1 MPPTV
6 QLQPALGKRPRQ
18 PVAAAY
24 CAGPHPVSRL
34 LHVTDPLTRHR
45 FLIDTGAEVSVLPAT
60 SADRRRPS
68 QPEHTLRAVNGSS
81 IASFGTRS
89 LTVSLGLR
97 RRFQFVFVIA
107 DVEQPIIGADFLH
120 HHQLTVDL
128 RARRIMDSVT
138 QLSSPATIAHVSHFT
153 SPSINLTS
161 VPDSVKNILS
171 SFPDLTRPYTATLP
185 AKHTV
190 EHHLSTKGPPVHAR
204 ARRLAP
210 DRLAAAKA
218 EFEHMMDMGIIRPSS
233 SSWSS
238 PLHMVRKSSGDWRPC
253 GDYRALNAATI
264 PDRYPIPHIQD
275 FTSQLSDC
283 TVFSKIDLVR
293 AYHQIPVHPD
303 DVPKTAVITPF
314 GLFEFVR
321 MPFGLRNAAQT
332 FQRFMDQVLRG
343 LPFCFVYLDDLLVAS
358 PDMDTHLEHLR
369 QVFKLLSDHG
379 ILIHPQKCAFAV
391 SSLDFLG
398 HRVSAAGITPLQSKV
413 EAIQDYPQPTT
424 TGQLRRFLGLVNF
437 YHRFVPHC
445 ADILQPLHALLSAH
459 PVRPKS
465 APLTWT
471 TDAETALDAI
481 KAALQNASLLSHPHP
496 TAEVC
501 LMTDASLT
509 GVGGALQQRIDG
521 AWQPLSFFSRKLTP
535 TQQRYSTFGRELLAI
550 YLSVRH
556 FRPFLEG
563 RVFHVATDHRAL
575 QSALPCSADRY
586 TPREVRHLQF
596 ISEFTTDIR
605 YVPGVSNDAA
615 DALSRATISSVTDNP
630 TVTLAD
636 IAAAQAD
643 DAELRQ
649 LLVDGSTSLQLS
661 RQPCLT
667 TSSELIVDT
676 STGSA
681 RPFVPAVLRRRV
693 FDSLHRLSHPGIRST
708 QRLISERFVWPCMQR
723 DIRQWTRACHSCQRT
738 KTGRHTAAPL
748 GTFPLPDARFQ
759 HIHVDLVGPLP
770 TSAGFR
776 YLLTCV
782 DRFSRWPIAVPI
794 ADMQASTVVQ
804 AFIDQWIASF
814 GVPATLTTDRGA
826 QFESRLF
833 SEFCRR
839 FGIRRLR
846 TTAYHPAANGM
857 VERFHRQLKSAL
869 RSQPNSADW
878 SENLALV
885 LLGIRSSLK
894 PDLGASAAE
903 LVYGAPLRL
912 PGEFFSS
919 ADSTVPDP
927 SSFLSRLRQFSQS
940 LRPVEPRPPP
950 SSRVFYV
957 PAALDDCTHVY
968 VRVDS
973 VRQPLATPYDGPF
986 RVIRRTDRVFELDVN
1001 GSPRTVS
1008 IDRLKPA
1015 HLDTIADQA
1024 LASVTAPDWPGND
1037 ISPSSPTRSSRHI
1050 HFA

>member
-18 PVAAAY
+18 PVPAAY
-24 CAGPHPVSRL
+24 CAGPHPISRL
-34 LHVTDPLTRHR
+34 LHVTDPLTRHG

-81 IASFGTRS
+81 ITSFGTQS
-89 LTVSLGLR
+89 LSVSLGLR

-120 HHQLTVDL
+120 HHRLTVDL

-138 QLSSPATIAHVSHFT
+138 QLSSPATIAHVSRIT
-153 SPSINLTS
+153 SPSINLTT

-171 SFPDLTRPYTATLP
+171 SFPDLTRPYSATLP

-190 EHHLSTKGPPVHAR
+190 EHHLSTKGHPVHAR
-204 ARRLAP
+204 ARRLPP

-218 EFEHMMDMGIIRPSS
+218 EFEHMMMDMGIILPSS

-238 PLHMVRKSSGDWRPC
+238 PLHMVRKSSGDWHPC
-253 GDYRALNAATI
+253 SDHRALNAATI

-275 FTSQLSDC
+275 FTSQLSGC

-293 AYHQIPVHPD
+293 AYHQIPVHLD
-303 DVPKTAVITPF
+303 NVPKTAVIAPF

-332 FQRFMDQVLRG
+332 FQRFIDQVLRG

-358 PDMDTHLEHLR
+358 PDMDTHVEHLR
-369 QVFKLLSDHG
+369 HIFQLLSNHG
-379 ILIHPQKCAFAV
+379 ILIHPQKCEFTV

-424 TGQLRRFLGLVNF
+424 TSQLRCFLGLVNF
-437 YHRFVPHC
+437 YHRFFPHC

-471 TDAETALDAI
+471 TDAGTALDAI

-521 AWQPLSFFSRKLTP
+521 ARQPLSFFSRKLTP
-535 TQQRYSTFGRELLAI
+535 TQHRYSTFGRELLAI
-550 YLSVRH
+550 YLSVKH

-563 RVFHVATDHRAL
+563 RVFSVATDHRAL
-575 QSALPCSADRY
+575 QSALPCSSDRY

-615 DALSRATISSVTDNP
+615 DALSRATISSVTDDP

-649 LLVDGSTSLQLS
+649 LLVDGTTSLQLS
-661 RQPCLT
+661 QQPCLT

-693 FDSLHRLSHPGIRST
+693 FDSLHRLSHPGFCST
-708 QRLISERFVWPCMQR
+708 QRLISARFVWPCMQR
-723 DIRQWTRACHSCQRT
+723 DIRQWTRACRSCQRT

-748 GTFPLPDARFQ
+748 GTFPLPNVRFQ
-759 HIHVDLVGPLP
+759 HIHLDLVGPLP
-770 TSAGFR
+770 PSAGFR

-782 DRFSRWPIAVPI
+782 DRFSRWTIAMPIV
-794 ADMQASTVVQ
+794 DMQASTVVQ
-804 AFIDQWIASF
+804 AFINQWIASF
-814 GVPATLTTDRGA
+814 GVPATLTTDRGV
-826 QFESRLF
+826 QFESNLF

-839 FGIRRLR
+839 FGIRRLC
-846 TTAYHPAANGM
+846 TTAYHP
-857 VERFHRQLKSAL
+857 QLTVWL
-869 RSQPNSADW
+869 R
-878 SENLALV
+878 
-885 LLGIRSSLK
+885 GFI
-894 PDLGASAAE
+894 
-903 LVYGAPLRL
+903 
-912 PGEFFSS
+912 
-919 ADSTVPDP
+919 
-927 SSFLSRLRQFSQS
+927 
-940 LRPVEPRPPP
+940 
-950 SSRVFYV
+950 
-957 PAALDDCTHVY
+957 
-968 VRVDS
+968 
-973 VRQPLATPYDGPF
+973 
-986 RVIRRTDRVFELDVN
+986 
-1001 GSPRTVS
+1001 VS
-1008 IDRLKPA
+1008 
-1015 HLDTIADQA
+1015 
-1024 LASVTAPDWPGND
+1024 
-1037 ISPSSPTRSSRHI
+1037 
-1050 HFA
+1050 

>member
-1 MPPTV
+1 MSV
-6 QLQPALGKRPRQ
+6 SLHVLVGKRQRQ

-24 CAGPHPVSRL
+24 SAGAPHISRL
-34 LHVTDPLTRHR
+34 LHVKDPLTHHR
-45 FLIDTGAEVSVLPAT
+45 FLVDTGAEVSVLPAT
-60 SADRRRPS
+60 SADRRHPPLPDRS
-68 QPEHTLRAVNGSS
+68 LSAVNGSS
-81 IASFGTRS
+81 IATYGTRS

-97 RRFQFVFVIA
+97 RRFRWIFVVA
-107 DVEQPIIGADFLH
+107 DVQQAILGADFLH
-120 HHQLTVDL
+120 FHRLNVDM
-128 RARRIMDSVT
+128 RARSLVDGVT
-138 QLSSPATIAHVSHFT
+138 QLSCPATIAHVSAT
-153 SPSINLTS
+153 RPSVNLTT
-161 VPDSVKNILS
+161 VPEPVKDLLS
-171 SFPDLTRPYTATLP
+171 SFPSITRPYSAAVP
-185 AKHTV
+185 VKHTV
-190 EHHLSTKGPPVHAR
+190 EHHLPTNGAPVHAR

-218 EFEHMMDMGIIRPSS
+218 EFEHMMDVGIIRPSS
-233 SSWSS
+233 SSWAS
-238 PLHMVRKSSGDWRPC
+238 PLHTVRKSSGDWRPC

-275 FTSQLSDC
+275 FTSPLSGC

-303 DVPKTAVITPF
+303 NVPKTAVITPF

-343 LPFCFVYLDDLLVAS
+343 LPFCFVYLDDLLIAS
-358 PDMDTHLEHLR
+358 PDMNTHLQHLR
-369 QVFKLLSDHG
+369 QVFQLLSDNG
-379 ILIHPQKCAFAV
+379 ILINAQKSEFAV
-391 SSLDFLG
+391 PSLDFLG
-398 HRVSAAGITPLQSKV
+398 HRVSAIGITPLSSNVQ
-413 EAIQDYPQPTT
+413 AIMDYPQPTT
-424 TGQLRRFLGLVNF
+424 TSQLRRFLGLVNF

-445 ADILQPLHALLSAH
+445 VDILQPLHSLLSAH
-459 PVRPKS
+459 PTRPKS
-465 APLTWT
+465 TPLTWT
-471 TDAETALDAI
+471 PDAEQAFASIKTALAD
-481 KAALQNASLLSHPHP
+481 ASLLNHPHP

-509 GVGGALQQRIDG
+509 GVGGALQQRIDS

-596 ISEFTTDIR
+596 ISKFTTDIR
-605 YVPGVSNDAA
+605 YVPGVFNDAA

-636 IAAAQAD
+636 IAAALAD

-681 RPFVPAVLRRRV
+681 RPFVPAVLRCRV

-839 FGIRRLR
+839 FGIRRLH
-846 TTAYHPAANGM
+846 TTAYHPAANGT

-869 RSQPNSADW
+869 RSQQNPADW
-878 SENLALV
+878 SANLALV

-903 LVYGAPLRL
+903 LVYGTPLRL

-986 RVIRRTDRVFELDVN
+986 RVIRRADRVFELDIN

-1015 HLDTIADQA
+1015 HLDNIDDQA

>member
-1 MPPTV
+1 M
-6 QLQPALGKRPRQ
+6 
-18 PVAAAY
+18 
-24 CAGPHPVSRL
+24 
-34 LHVTDPLTRHR
+34 LHIKDPLTHHR
-45 FLIDTGAEVSVLPAT
+45 FLVDTGAEVSVLPAT
-60 SADRRRPS
+60 SADRRHPPLPDRS
-68 QPEHTLRAVNGSS
+68 LSAVNGSS
-81 IASFGTRS
+81 IATYGTRS

-97 RRFQFVFVIA
+97 RRFRWIFVVA
-107 DVEQPIIGADFLH
+107 DVQQAILGADFLH
-120 HHQLTVDL
+120 FHRLNVDM
-128 RARRIMDSVT
+128 RARSLVDGVT
-138 QLSSPATIAHVSHFT
+138 QLSCPATIAHVSAT
-153 SPSINLTS
+153 RPSVNLTT
-161 VPDSVKNILS
+161 VPEPVKDLLS
-171 SFPDLTRPYTATLP
+171 SFPSITRPYSATVP
-185 AKHTV
+185 VKHTV
-190 EHHLSTKGPPVHAR
+190 EHHLPTNGAPVHAR
-204 ARRLAP
+204 ARRLVP
-210 DRLAAAKA
+210 DRLTAAKA
-218 EFEHMMDMGIIRPSS
+218 EFEHMMDVGIIRPSS
-233 SSWSS
+233 SSWAS

-275 FTSQLSDC
+275 FTSQLSGC

-343 LPFCFVYLDDLLVAS
+343 LPFCFVYLDDLLIAS
-358 PDMDTHLEHLR
+358 PDMDTHLQHLR
-369 QVFKLLSDHG
+369 QVFQLLSDNG
-379 ILIHPQKCAFAV
+379 ILINAQKSEFAV
-391 SSLDFLG
+391 PSLDFLG
-398 HRVSAAGITPLQSKV
+398 HRVSAIGITPLSSNVQ
-413 EAIQDYPQPTT
+413 AIMDYPQPTT
-424 TGQLRRFLGLVNF
+424 TSQLRRFLGLVNF

-445 ADILQPLHALLSAH
+445 ADILQPLHSLLSAH
-459 PVRPKS
+459 PTRPKS
-465 APLTWT
+465 TPLTWT
-471 TDAETALDAI
+471 PDAEQAFASIKTALAD
-481 KAALQNASLLSHPHP
+481 ASLLNHPHP

-615 DALSRATISSVTDNP
+615 DALSRATISSVTANP

-676 STGSA
+676 RTGSA

-748 GTFPLPDARFQ
+748 GAFPLPDARFQ
-759 HIHVDLVGPLP
+759 HIHLDLVGPLP
-770 TSAGFR
+770 PSAGFR
-776 YLLTCV
+776 YLVTCV

-804 AFIDQWIASF
+804 AFIDQWIANF

-869 RSQPNSADW
+869 RSQPNPVDW

-894 PDLGASAAE
+894 PDLGSSAAE
-903 LVYGAPLRL
+903 LVYGTPLRL

-919 ADSTVPDP
+919 ADLTVPDP
-927 SSFLSRLRQFSQS
+927 SIFLSRLRQFSRS

-986 RVIRRTDRVFELDVN
+986 RVIRRADRVFELDIN

-1015 HLDTIADQA
+1015 HLDNIDDQA
-1024 LASVTAPDWPGND
+1024 LASVTAPDWPGDD

>member
-1 MPPTV
+1 M
-6 QLQPALGKRPRQ
+6 
-18 PVAAAY
+18 
-24 CAGPHPVSRL
+24 
-34 LHVTDPLTRHR
+34 
-45 FLIDTGAEVSVLPAT
+45 SVLPAT

-120 HHQLTVDL
+120 HHRLTVDL

-138 QLSSPATIAHVSHFT
+138 QLSSPASIAHGSRFT

-171 SFPDLTRPYTATLP
+171 SFPDLTRPYSATLP

-190 EHHLSTKGPPVHAR
+190 MHHLSTNGPPVHAR

-218 EFEHMMDMGIIRPSS
+218 EFQHMMDMGIIRPSS

-358 PDMDTHLEHLR
+358 PDMDTHLEHLG

-398 HRVSAAGITPLQSKV
+398 HRVSAAGITPLQNKV

-445 ADILQPLHALLSAH
+445 ADILQPLHALLSGH

-471 TDAETALDAI
+471 TDAETALDAV

-509 GVGGALQQRIDG
+509 GVGGALQQRING

-535 TQQRYSTFGRELLAI
+535 TQQR
-550 YLSVRH
+550 V
-556 FRPFLEG
+556 
-563 RVFHVATDHRAL
+563 
-575 QSALPCSADRY
+575 Q
-586 TPREVRHLQF
+586 
-596 ISEFTTDIR
+596 
-605 YVPGVSNDAA
+605 YV
-615 DALSRATISSVTDNP
+615 
-630 TVTLAD
+630 
-636 IAAAQAD
+636 
-643 DAELRQ
+643 
-649 LLVDGSTSLQLS
+649 
-661 RQPCLT
+661 
-667 TSSELIVDT
+667 
-676 STGSA
+676 
-681 RPFVPAVLRRRV
+681 
-693 FDSLHRLSHPGIRST
+693 
-708 QRLISERFVWPCMQR
+708 
-723 DIRQWTRACHSCQRT
+723 
-738 KTGRHTAAPL
+738 
-748 GTFPLPDARFQ
+748 
-759 HIHVDLVGPLP
+759 
-770 TSAGFR
+770 
-776 YLLTCV
+776 
-782 DRFSRWPIAVPI
+782 
-794 ADMQASTVVQ
+794 
-804 AFIDQWIASF
+804 
-814 GVPATLTTDRGA
+814 
-826 QFESRLF
+826 
-833 SEFCRR
+833 
-839 FGIRRLR
+839 
-846 TTAYHPAANGM
+846 
-857 VERFHRQLKSAL
+857 
-869 RSQPNSADW
+869 W
-878 SENLALV
+878 S
-885 LLGIRSSLK
+885 
-894 PDLGASAAE
+894 
-903 LVYGAPLRL
+903 
-912 PGEFFSS
+912 
-919 ADSTVPDP
+919 
-927 SSFLSRLRQFSQS
+927 
-940 LRPVEPRPPP
+940 
-950 SSRVFYV
+950 
-957 PAALDDCTHVY
+957 
-968 VRVDS
+968 
-973 VRQPLATPYDGPF
+973 
-986 RVIRRTDRVFELDVN
+986 
-1001 GSPRTVS
+1001 
-1008 IDRLKPA
+1008 
-1015 HLDTIADQA
+1015 
-1024 LASVTAPDWPGND
+1024 
-1037 ISPSSPTRSSRHI
+1037 
-1050 HFA
+1050 